1 MDLFH
6 VQRFY
11 GNTDGEENVEN
22 DHLEKKR
29 LESLKDKIK
38 RKRQALQDGASKRK
52 KVNRVGKAVENA
64 KKISKGVK
72 ISEVKAEKD
81 TEMQIDDVIELRRKE
96 KGLNS
101 FADKLSKKARTEAT
115 ESAGLHREKSLNEE
129 RENGSKRRKKVREV
143 GSKKKA
149 GLTSLAKETE
159 REEEVD
165 SSNSRTEHANE
176 SSKDTHKTI
185 GNTKD
190 FDKSYENSDTDGN
203 EKLQNTDLSF
213 QDPGAAKTS
222 QIDMEENEDTHSYF
236 KVLGSFDNKKEK
248 KLVKRLLPKWIAEP
262 KHIDSE
268 MYSKKLSINDAN
280 FLKDFSKS
288 NLKEQNIEYLFP
300 VQSCVIPIILS
311 QNSKHGVYHKVGL
324 LPPDICVS
332 APTGSGKTL
341 AYTLPIVQIL
351 AKCEWSRLQAVVI
364 LPSRDLAQQVKN
376 VITVYTKGSHVKVG
390 LASGIKSL
398 HDEQQQ
404 LVSKGY

>member
-11 GNTDGEENVEN
+11 GNTDEVENVEN
-22 DHLEKKR
+22 DHLEKER

-38 RKRQALQDGASKRK
+38 RKRQALQDGAPKKK
-52 KVNRVGKAVENA
+52 KVNKEGKAVENA
-64 KKISKGVK
+64 KKISNGVE

-81 TEMQIDDVIELRRKE
+81 TEMQIDDVIEHRRKE
-96 KGLNS
+96 KGVTL
-101 FADKLSKKARTEAT
+101 FAGKVSKKARTEAT
-115 ESAGLHREKSLNEE
+115 EGAGLHREKSSNEE

-143 GSKKKA
+143 RGEKKA

-165 SSNSRTEHANE
+165 TRTEHANE
-176 SSKDTHKTI
+176 GSNDTRKTI

-213 QDPGAAKTS
+213 QNTEAAKTS
-222 QIDMEENEDTHSYF
+222 QIEMEESENTHSYF

-248 KLVKRLLPKWIAEP
+248 KLVKRLLPKWIAEA

-280 FLKDFSKS
+280 FLEDFSKS

-311 QNSKHGVYHKVGL
+311 QNSKHCVYHKVGL

-351 AKCEWSRLQAVVI
+351 AKCEWRRLQAIVI

-376 VITVYTKGSHVKVG
+376 VIAVYTKGSHVKVG